1 MPWCRTYLPSSTKS
15 IGFVQELLMLLWK
28 FITENKL
35 FVAYL
40 IKVCFVAICTYP
52 SACHTSSSSFFFC
65 LVHWELHLRRLTR
78 ASQHGN
84 LSRVVVPVLY
94 LLHEHRKD
102 PARVGLVHL
111 GTFILLCLS
120 GEREFCVALNAPF
133 TPTIPIDLPPFEV
146 PYRLSLS
153 ISPLLPSLCAVT

>member
-1 MPWCRTYLPSSTKS
+1 
-15 IGFVQELLMLLWK
+15 MLLWK

-102 PARVGLVHL
+102 PARANSASPS
-111 GTFILLCLS
+111 TPPSRPPSRSTCLPLRS
-120 GEREFCVALNAPF
+120 
-133 TPTIPIDLPPFEV
+133 PTVSPS
-146 PYRLSLS
+146 LSLLS
-153 ISPLLPSLCAVT
+153 SPLCVR